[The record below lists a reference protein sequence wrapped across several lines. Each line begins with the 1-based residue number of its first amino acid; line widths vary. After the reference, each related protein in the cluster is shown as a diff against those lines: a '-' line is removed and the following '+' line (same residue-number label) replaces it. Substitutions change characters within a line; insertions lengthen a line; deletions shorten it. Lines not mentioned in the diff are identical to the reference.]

1 MKIILICGKLFFQNK
16 NLRICGKKT
25 EFMSNYNE
33 FYEKSINHPEAF
45 WQEQANEIEWFTK
58 PSIILS
64 NDKNGYPLW
73 FEDGQINM
81 CYLTLDK
88 HIQDGFGDQTAFVY
102 DSPVTQTIKK
112 YTYNEVKT
120 EVAKLA
126 GGLLALGFKKGDT
139 AIIYM
144 PMIPQTAFAMLACAR
159 IGVIHSVVFGGF
171 APHELAIRIDDCK
184 PRGILTAS
192 SGIEI
197 DRLIAYKPLVDEAIE
212 MANHKPKKVIVFNRK
227 LGARVP
233 FKKYDVDYEALVYGS
248 EETPCVPLESNHPL
262 YILYTSGTT
271 GKPKG
276 IIRDT
281 GGYATALK
289 FSMKYIY
296 DVNPEEVFWAASD
309 MGWAV
314 GHSYILYGPMINR
327 NTTVIFEG
335 KPIKTPDSSTFWRII
350 SEHKVG
356 TMFTAP
362 TAIRAIKK
370 EDPDGLFIKN
380 YDLSH
385 LKNQFVAGER
395 CDAATIEWYQKYIP
409 ISVIDH
415 WWQTESGW
423 PMVANSL
430 GLGEFEMKL
439 GSATKPVC
447 GYDLKIFSE
456 NGEELGINE
465 EGLVVIKLP
474 LPPGNMLGLWENE
487 KRFKDSYFS
496 KFDGYYLSGDGGFI
510 DEDGYV
516 FITGRVDDLI
526 NVAGHRLST
535 AEMEEV
541 VASHH
546 SVAECAV
553 IGISDDLKGQ
563 IPVALVVVKA
573 GESIENFQLE
583 YEVVQLIRKQIGA
596 VASLRNV
603 IVVQRLPKT
612 RSGKILRKLLRS
624 IADGENFQIPSTID
638 DEAII
643 DEIKNDFKKSKI
655 GNSN

>member
-1 MKIILICGKLFFQNK
+1 MK
-16 NLRICGKKT
+16 
-25 EFMSNYNE
+25 
-33 FYEKSINHPEAF
+33 YEEIYTRSIDQPEAF
-45 WQEQANEIEWFTK
+45 WAAQADEIEWYNK
-58 PSIILS
+58 PETILS
-64 NDKNGYPLW
+64 KDENGYPLW
-73 FEDGQINM
+73 YKDGELNI
-81 CYLTLDK
+81 CYLALDK
-88 HIQDGFGDQTAFVY
+88 HIQDGYGDQTAFIY

-112 YTYNEVKT
+112 YTYSEVKT

-126 GGLLALGFKKGDT
+126 GGMQSLGLKKGDT

-184 PRGILTAS
+184 PRAIITAS

-212 MANHKPKKVIVFNRK
+212 LASHRPKKVIVFNRK
-227 LGARVP
+227 LGARIP
-233 FKKYDVDYEALVYGS
+233 FKKYDVDYDALVYGS
-248 EETPCVPLESNHPL
+248 EETPCVPLHSNHPL

-276 IIRDT
+276 IVRDT
-281 GGYATALK
+281 GGYAVALK

-296 DVNPEEVFWAASD
+296 NVKEDETFWAASD

-314 GHSYILYGPMINR
+314 GHSYILYGPLLNR
-327 NTTVIFEG
+327 NTTIIFEG
-335 KPIKTPDSSTFWRII
+335 KPIKTPDASTFWRII

-370 EDPDGLFIKN
+370 EDPDGEFIKQ
-380 YDLSH
+380 YDLSA
-385 LKNQFVAGER
+385 LKNQFLAGER
-395 CDAATIEWYQKYIP
+395 CDNATLEWYQQHIP
-409 ISVIDH
+409 IPVIDH

-423 PMVANSL
+423 PMIANSL
-430 GLGEFEMKL
+430 GIEKMPVKS
-439 GSATKPVC
+439 GSATKAVC
-447 GYDLKIFSE
+447 GYDIRIFNE
-456 NGEELGINE
+456 NGDELKANE
-465 EGLVVIKLP
+465 EGLVVVKLP
-474 LPPGNMLGLWENE
+474 LPPGNMLGIWENE
-487 KRFKDSYFS
+487 ARFKAGYFS
-496 KFDGYYLSGDGGFI
+496 KFDGYYLSGDGGYK
-510 DEDGYV
+510 DEDGYI
-516 FITGRVDDLI
+516 FITGRTDDVI

-553 IGISDDLKGQ
+553 IGIHDELKGQ
-563 IPVALVVVKA
+563 IPLALVVTKS
-573 GESIENFQLE
+573 GDEIEHYQLE
-583 YEVVQLIRKQIGA
+583 QEIIKLVRQQIGA

-603 IVVQRLPKT
+603 VIVKRLPKT
-612 RSGKILRKLLRS
+612 RSGKILRKLMRS
-624 IADGENFQIPSTID
+624 ITDGEEFQIPSTID
-638 DEAII
+638 DESIVE
-643 DEIKNDFKKSKI
+643 EIVTTLKKYKI
-655 GNSN
+655 GVYNL